1 MNKEKLKE
9 EIRIEMENIER
20 LNKEMK
26 DLLAEIGEEPS
37 YVEIKAAASILHDFR
52 SSIERI

>member
-9 EIRIEMENIER
+9 EIRIEVENIER

-26 DLLAEIGEEPS
+26 DLLAEIEEEPS
-37 YVEIKAAASILHDFR
+37 
-52 SSIERI
+52 